1 MKIEYPESEEEF
13 KKLHTSKFEKYILVF
28 SAQWCDPCQKLKP
41 GLVNYV
47 NMVNNEKTLLVYLD
61 ADIFEDFMMDLG
73 VVKIPTFIVY
83 NGYDNLFNENKKKL
97 ELHIIKEIELVKK
110 LFSEN
115 DICDLELDFE
125 EDF

>member
-1 MKIEYPESEEEF
+1 MKIAYPESEEEF
-13 KKLHTSKFEKYILVF
+13 KNLHINKFEKYILVF

-41 GLVNYV
+41 ELVNYV
-47 NMVNNEKTLLVYLD
+47 NTVNNEKTLLVYLD

-83 NGYDNLFNENKKKL
+83 DSYDNLFNDNKKKIK
-97 ELHIIKEIELVKK
+97 LHIIKEIELVKK
-110 LFSEN
+110 LFSEY